1 MRRYQSAI
9 LVFILSASP
18 VTALAGQKDGIR
30 SVEIVPMGQL
40 GSLRRSEPGTSE
52 EQARLTTKFLLHDLS
67 RQLVEYRMA
76 QEFGSQSHVAAN
88 LPTVSPVS
96 SIELPPWMKIAPME
110 AAHVIDASG
119 CAPIGYRPAG
129 FLKPEAEARRAVYY
143 GLMSAIAC
151 EQGIPIGLF
160 DAMIIRES
168 RYNPGALSSKKALG
182 LTQLMPGTA
191 SYLGVNPY
199 DPAQNLRGG
208 ARYLREQL
216 DRFGQ
221 VHLALAAYNA
231 GPGRIKGGVIPQI
244 AETRAYVADI
254 LGNWSR
260 LADTPRIQEAGNT
273 GSSRSRRPSIFS
285 F

>member
-1 MRRYQSAI
+1 MRRYCGTI
-9 LVFILSASP
+9 LGITLSVFPA
-18 VTALAGQKDGIR
+18 VALAGQKSGSR
-30 SVEIVPMGQL
+30 VVEMVSMGRAAPSPQ
-40 GSLRRSEPGTSE
+40 SEPENPERGASP
-52 EQARLTTKFLLHDLS
+52 AMDFLLLDLN
-67 RQLVEYRMA
+67 RRLVEYRMA
-76 QEFGSQSHVAAN
+76 QEFESQREFEAN
-88 LPTVSPVS
+88 LPTIPLVS
-96 SIELPPWMKIAPME
+96 SIEAPPWMKSAPTA

-129 FLKPEAEARRAVYY
+129 FLKPEAETRRAAYY

-151 EQGIPIGLF
+151 EHGIPIGLF

-168 RYNPGALSSKKALG
+168 RYNPRALSSKNALG
-182 LTQLMPGTA
+182 LTQLMPRTA
-191 SYLGVNPY
+191 DYLGVNPY

-231 GPGRIKGGVIPQI
+231 GPGRIKGGAMPQI
-244 AETRAYVADI
+244 AETRAYVADV

-260 LADTPRIQEAGNT
+260 IQGAERIQET
-273 GSSRSRRPSIFS
+273 GYNGPPRLRAPSIFS